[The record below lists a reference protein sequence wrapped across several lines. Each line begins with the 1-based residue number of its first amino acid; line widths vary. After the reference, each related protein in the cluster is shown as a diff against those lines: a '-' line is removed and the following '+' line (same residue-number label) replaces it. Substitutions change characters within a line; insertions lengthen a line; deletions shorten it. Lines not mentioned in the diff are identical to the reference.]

1 MAHTQSEKTPKAVT
15 KSFMTAGPT
24 LHYSHK
30 NVQWCQFLALAV
42 FVLGCLMW
50 SRMVTGRFWAFEPDA
65 VFRPSQWRLDRLVTT
80 GTSIFEYPWQIL
92 VLGLLMGLFGIVPP
106 LVSQLMSFR
115 YSVPFILAVVFAAGL
130 PGLAFFLLVSSVA
143 TACRPLRFRSR
154 IIAILLCTTPQLFYW
169 GFFGSAKGAGPIEWG
184 FSFTPWICAWL
195 SGMATAGFV
204 LGIGHFTR
212 YRPGLVWIFSTV
224 TLVIAAMVFDRHVG
238 FDELDYQ
245 LYVAKHNPEQ
255 AAAFRDH
262 SMTEAL
268 DATIMSPQAK
278 THFAGFFFPTEPIP
292 LRAEL
297 KRRIQFELAYDR
309 WPSWFVLPAE
319 LRYSAAKERLE
330 AQYDLFM
337 KPPRPW
343 WMPRFVYAEFMKS
356 RAESPR
362 MAVALYYKALLS
374 EYSPDVALL
383 DRKEVLRLRNDYP
396 LQRSAELWHRIYRD
410 FGRSPESIEARWRI
424 AKHWAGA
431 GRFEQADAL
440 AAEAQTMIRERL
452 SRLEQ
457 LSADDDTIFK
467 PFRAP
472 SATAISASKLDDLRR
487 KCAELRS
494 LIGEENRTDE
504 PSAQRHLAEFVM
516 LNPYTTEYSWHLDR
530 LIEQMGET
538 DPLRD
543 NVLLAKARLIED
555 DQGRAARLEEI
566 HRTYPDTDG
575 GAEALY
581 RLGLLRIGLWREAP
595 AEDLQRKAELLA
607 QARRALDEFVARYP
621 GNLYVEQVKKNLAG
635 LPASEG

>member
-1 MAHTQSEKTPKAVT
+1 MAETQPEKTPKAVA

-30 NVQWCQFLALAV
+30 NVQWCQLLALVV
-42 FVLGCLMW
+42 FLLGCLMW
-50 SRMVTGRFWAFEPDA
+50 SRMVTGRFWAFDPDA
-65 VFRPSQWRLDRLVTT
+65 VFSPGRWRLDRLVTT

-130 PGLAFFLLVSSVA
+130 PGLAFFLLISSVA

-154 IIAILLCTTPQLFYW
+154 IIAILLCTTPQLLYW
-169 GFFGSAKGAGPIEWG
+169 GIFGSAKGAGPIEWG

-195 SGMATAGFV
+195 SGMAMAAFV
-204 LGIGHFTR
+204 LGVGHFTR

-245 LYVAKHNPEQ
+245 LYVAKYDPEQ

-268 DATIMSPQAK
+268 DATITSPQAK
-278 THFAGFFFPTEPIP
+278 THFAGFFFPTDPIP

-297 KRRIQFELAYDR
+297 KRRIQFELAYDQ
-309 WPSWFVLPAE
+309 WPSWFVVPDE
-319 LRYSAAKERLE
+319 LRYMRAKERLN

-337 KPPRPW
+337 RPERPW
-343 WMPRFVYAEFMKS
+343 WMPRFIYAEFVQKRS
-356 RAESPR
+356 QSPR

-383 DRKEVLRLRNDYP
+383 DRKEVLRFRNDYP
-396 LQRSAELWHRIYRD
+396 LQRSAGLWHQLYRD
-410 FGRSPESIEARWRI
+410 FGRSPESVEARWRI
-424 AKHWAGA
+424 ARHWAGA

-440 AAEAQTMIRERL
+440 AAEAETMIRERL
-452 SRLEQ
+452 SRLER
-457 LSADDDTIFK
+457 SPADDDTIFK
-467 PFRAP
+467 PFRPP
-472 SATAISASKLDDLRR
+472 SDTVITASKLDDLKR

-494 LIGEENRTDE
+494 LIGPQNRTDE
-504 PSAQRHLAEFVM
+504 PSSQRHLAEFVM
-516 LNPYTTEYSWHLDR
+516 LNPCTTEYSWHLDR
-530 LIEQMGET
+530 LLEQMGRT

-555 DQGRAARLEEI
+555 DQGRAAALEEI
-566 HRTYPDTDG
+566 HQTYPDADG

-581 RLGLLRIGLWREAP
+581 RLGLLRIALWRESP
-595 AEDLQRKAELLA
+595 GEDLQRKALLLA
-607 QARRALDEFVARYP
+607 EARKTLDDFVAKYP
-621 GNLYVEQVKKNLAG
+621 GNLYVGQVKKNLAG